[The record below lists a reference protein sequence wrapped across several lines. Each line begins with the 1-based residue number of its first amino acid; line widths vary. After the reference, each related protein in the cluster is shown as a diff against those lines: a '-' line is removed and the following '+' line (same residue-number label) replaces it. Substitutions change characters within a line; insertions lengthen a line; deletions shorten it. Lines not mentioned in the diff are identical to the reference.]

1 MEQIIEK
8 INFGEFDSQKR
19 KMHLLER
26 SAPTPARKEKRESL
40 AYMQGDYDF
49 SGLDGQEYH
58 ENRELSYTF
67 YVLERDYDYRKHN
80 QTVIENELMR
90 YGEIPLYDSYSVG
103 YYYRAKCMGVR
114 VTDDHL
120 SNRLIIEITF
130 KGYPF
135 KTSILPEGHDIWDL
149 FNFDLDVSQ
158 STSFEVNPGIEYR
171 KPETFTYRQLNIGDK
186 ATYGAWTGHYVNDKD
201 ETGTPIPNSIRGYSD
216 TIIDKRQIQIWN
228 RSRWAYKMKSN
239 GLWLREQD
247 IIEAYTEYV
256 ETIIVNPGISDV
268 APKITL
274 ESLGGNGNMTIIRD
288 NEIYNLKPGIY
299 STEHFMFKTGE
310 NHLRMYT
317 RDGAKIHFDFY
328 KELI

>member
-19 KMHLLER
+19 KMYLLER

-40 AYMQGDYDF
+40 AYMHGDYDF
-49 SGLDGQEYH
+49 SGLDGEEYH
-58 ENRELSYTF
+58 ESRELSYTF

-103 YYYRAKCMGVR
+103 YYYHAKCMGVR

-135 KTSILPEGHDIWDL
+135 KTSILPEGHDLVAFI
-149 FNFDLDVSQ
+149 NVDLDVRQ
-158 STSFEVNPGIEYR
+158 YTNFTFKSTWSNFKE
-171 KPETFTYRQLNIGDK
+171 LNLGDY
-186 ATYGAWTGHYVNDKD
+186 ATYGTWATQYYD
-201 ETGTPIPNSIRGYSD
+201 PNSSTGGGASISPRFHGITYRIVDKIAVKLSD
-216 TIIDKRQIQIWN
+216 LRP
-228 RSRWAYKMKSN
+228 SRYAYKLAN
-239 GLWLREQD
+239 YDGWLLEQD
-247 IIEAYTEYV
+247 ILQAQTEFLD
-256 ETIIVNPGISDV
+256 IILVNSGIVDV
-268 APKITL
+268 PPKITTNQ
-274 ESLGGNGNMTIIRD
+274 SVTIVRD
-288 NEIYNLKPGIY
+288 NEIYNLMPGTY
-299 STEHFMFKTGE
+299 KTEQFVLKSGE
-310 NHLRMYT
+310 NSLQLYIPDVT
-317 RDGAKIHFDFY
+317 LKIDFTWY

>member
-103 YYYRAKCMGVR
+103 YYYHAKCMGVR

-135 KTSILPEGHDIWDL
+135 KTSILPEGHDLVAFI
-149 FNFDLDVSQ
+149 NVDLDVRQ
-158 STSFEVNPGIEYR
+158 YTTFDVNPGIEYR
-171 KPETFTYRQLNIGDK
+171 QPETFSYRQLNIGDT
-186 ATYGAWTGHYVNDKD
+186 ATYGAWSGHYVNDID
-201 ETGTPIPNSIRGYSD
+201 ETGREINPRIRGYSD
-216 TIIDKRQIQIWN
+216 TVTDKRQIQIWN

-247 IIEAYTEYV
+247 IIEAYTEF
-256 ETIIVNPGISDV
+256 EERTIVNPGIVEV
-268 APKITL
+268 APTITL
-274 ESLGGNGNMTIIRD
+274 ESLGGNGSMTVIKDD
-288 NEIYNLKPGIY
+288 NIYNLKPGKY
-299 STEHFMFKTGE
+299 STEHFMLKPGQ
-310 NHLRMYT
+310 NKLRMYT
-317 RDGAKIHFDFY
+317 RDGARIHFNFY

>member
-26 SAPTPARKEKRESL
+26 SAPTPARKEKQESL

-103 YYYRAKCMGVR
+103 YYYHAKCMGVR

-120 SNRLIIEITF
+120 SSRLIIEITF

-135 KTSILPEGHDIWDL
+135 KTSILPEGHDLVAFI
-149 FNFDLDVSQ
+149 NVDLDVRQ
-158 STSFEVNPGIEYR
+158 YNSFEFKSNWSNF
-171 KPETFTYRQLNIGDK
+171 KQLNVGDM
-186 ATYGAWTGHYVNDKD
+186 ATYGAWATQYYDPNTSTGGGASISPRFHGITYRIVDK
-201 ETGTPIPNSIRGYSD
+201 IAVKISD
-216 TIIDKRQIQIWN
+216 LRP
-228 RSRWAYKMKSN
+228 SRYAYKLAN
-239 GLWLREQD
+239 YDGWLLEQD
-247 IIEAYTEYV
+247 ILQAQTEFLD
-256 ETIIVNPGISDV
+256 IILVNSGIIDV
-268 APKITL
+268 PPKITTNH
-274 ESLGGNGNMTIIRD
+274 SVTIVRD
-288 NEIYNLKPGIY
+288 NEIYNLMPGTY
-299 STEHFMFKTGE
+299 KTEQFVLKSGE
-310 NHLRMYT
+310 NSLQLYIPNVT
-317 RDGAKIHFDFY
+317 LKIDFTWY

>member
-114 VTDDHL
+114 VKNDHL

-135 KTSILPEGHDIWDL
+135 KTSILPEGHDLVAFI
-149 FNFDLDVSQ
+149 NVDLDVRQYTNFSFK
-158 STSFEVNPGIEYR
+158 STWSNF
-171 KPETFTYRQLNIGDK
+171 KQLNVGDM
-186 ATYGAWTGHYVNDKD
+186 ATYGAWATQYYDPNTSTGGGASINPRFHGITYRIVDKIAVN
-201 ETGTPIPNSIRGYSD
+201 ISD
-216 TIIDKRQIQIWN
+216 LRP
-228 RSRWAYKMKSN
+228 SRYAYKLAN
-239 GLWLREQD
+239 YDGWLLEQD
-247 IIEAYTEYV
+247 ILQAQTEFLD
-256 ETIIVNPGISDV
+256 IILVNSGIVDV
-268 APKITL
+268 PPKIKTNH
-274 ESLGGNGNMTIIRD
+274 SVTIVRD
-288 NEIYNLKPGIY
+288 NEIYNLMPGIY
-299 STEHFMFKTGE
+299 KTEQFVLKSGE
-310 NHLRMYT
+310 NSLQLYIPDVT
-317 RDGAKIHFDFY
+317 LKIDFTWY

>member
-58 ENRELSYTF
+58 ESRELSYTF

-103 YYYRAKCMGVR
+103 YYYHAKCMGVR

-158 STSFEVNPGIEYR
+158 STSFE
-171 KPETFTYRQLNIGDK
+171 FTSYWSNFKQLNVGDM
-186 ATYGAWTGHYVNDKD
+186 ATYGAWATQYYD
-201 ETGTPIPNSIRGYSD
+201 PNSSTGGGASISPRFHGITYRIVDKIAVKISD
-216 TIIDKRQIQIWN
+216 LRP
-228 RSRWAYKMKSN
+228 SRYAYKLAN
-239 GLWLREQD
+239 HDGWLLEQD
-247 IIEAYTEYV
+247 ILQAQTEFLD
-256 ETIIVNPGISDV
+256 IILENSGIADV
-268 APKITL
+268 PPKITTNH
-274 ESLGGNGNMTIIRD
+274 SVTIVRG
-288 NEIYNLKPGIY
+288 NEIYNLMPGTY
-299 STEHFMFKTGE
+299 ETEQFVLKSGE
-310 NHLRMYT
+310 NSLQLYIPDVT
-317 RDGAKIHFDFY
+317 LKIDFTWY